1 MNSLMLSS
9 EPSNWDL
16 MVDASGN
23 IAVITGPAAVAQNVA
38 SALKTFL
45 GEVFFDTTMGVPYFQ
60 QILGQEYSL
69 SLLQAQF
76 NAQALSVSDVVDSE
90 TIINSIGSDRAVS
103 GTVKF
108 IDTTGQQNNAHF

>member
-1 MNSLMLSS
+1 MNSLALSS
-9 EPSNWDL
+9 ESANWDL
-16 MVDASGN
+16 TVDASGN
-23 IAVITGPAAVAQNVA
+23 IAVVTGPTAVAQNVA

-45 GEVFFDTTMGVPYFQ
+45 GEVFFDTTLGVPYFQ

-76 NAQALSVSDVVDSE
+76 NAQALSVSDVVDAE
-90 TIINSIGSDRAVS
+90 TTITSLTDRTVS
-103 GTVKF
+103 GIVKF